1 MKKTR
6 AQKILE
12 KHNCN
17 SYPRTTDSRLAV
29 LEVLMRHL
37 VDNDIAH
44 IWLVLKIILTAIISA
59 AGTILVKVLFKV

>member
-6 AQKILE
+6 AQKIVE
-12 KHNCN
+12 KHKCN

-37 VDNDIAH
+37 VNNDIAH

-59 AGTILVKVLFKV
+59 AGTVLVKVLFKV